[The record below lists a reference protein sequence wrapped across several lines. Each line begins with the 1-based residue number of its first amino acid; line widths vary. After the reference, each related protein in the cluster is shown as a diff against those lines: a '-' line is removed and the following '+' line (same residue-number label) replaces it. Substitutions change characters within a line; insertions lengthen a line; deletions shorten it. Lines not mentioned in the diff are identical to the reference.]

1 VEYVKRLAS
10 IGITESYGQDL
21 PKWNAKTSLNFMK
34 KLGIQT
40 AILSVSTP
48 GVYFQNYK
56 DNKFS
61 RELARFCNEYITE
74 VKQNYPGRFGG
85 FATIPLLDIQSA
97 LEELRYALDE
107 LKLDGVCLLTNY
119 EGKYLGDKAFEKFFD
134 ELHRRKVVV
143 YIHPTDPVGVY
154 DPKLEIANSLIEA
167 PFETTRAVA
176 NLIHTAT
183 VDRYQDVKYILS
195 HGGGTVPYLA
205 WRIALIKYSRKEDS
219 PSLLRK
225 IYDIAIQGGPVSGLK
240 ILKNMYYDT
249 ALTAS
254 PYALR
259 TMQEFVG
266 PSQIVYGSDLPFA
279 EKVVPMVNK
288 DLRKYPGFSEEDFK
302 AIDYNNCL
310 ELFPQ
315 FKS

>member
-1 VEYVKRLAS
+1 MSTKALKIDVHHHCVPVEYVKRLAS

-119 EGKYLGDKAFEKFFD
+119 EGKYLGDKAFEKFF
-134 ELHRRKVVV
+134 E
-143 YIHPTDPVGVY
+143 
-154 DPKLEIANSLIEA
+154 EIANSLIEA